1 MAHNT
6 SNTFYFGS
14 GEIRFSVIKNT
25 FGLSETKAS
34 VFLKNTDVNNS
45 NPGIPDATENS
56 NILTSVSPGS
66 NWKASHFRNSI
77 KEYELFQY
85 NTDTNVTLSSL
96 TWNSNLSKNVKKRYK
111 VTGKIGG
118 TSSGGSALTIDGVIY
133 NLEVRVT
140 NGSYILGYGGL
151 AGIKGSAQTTE
162 TVSSNVSAAI
172 VVFDNKKVDP
182 VVSLQ
187 TYGTGTATIK
197 MYAGMRDYSNED
209 GRPWRYIYFGDDNG
223 TQSVYVDPGNPGS
236 SRERDFD
243 INLAVTANRSYTIL
257 PTNLEKPLSR
267 LVDYGT
273 SSLEIPDGTYVDGFS
288 MRDADND
295 ICRGQVKINGI
306 TQGSY
311 SRTIGSG
318 SGSDAGHAINVNSSG
333 NKVKIVEESSNSIR
347 GGGGGGGAG
356 KDGVA
361 GTGGFCNTYNTATA
375 QRTETTRC
383 RRSNMDTARAA
394 EICSGL
400 GYSQSSR
407 NNTGTC
413 CERDPD
419 RTVCV
424 KKNKKGVCKREE
436 IKRGQCI
443 KWTTYVYCWNNY
455 PTSGGSAGTGGNGG
469 RGRGYNWNQ
478 LDGSNDKPITSPD
491 YGQGGGPTGGGT
503 GGGCGATNGTGG
515 TRGGQGGRWNT
526 AGTAGDTGSGG
537 NAGQRILGSN
547 WTS

>member
-34 VFLKNTDVNNS
+34 AFLKNTDVNNS

-77 KEYELFQY
+77 KQYELFQY
-85 NTDTNVTLSSL
+85 DTDTNVTLSSL

-151 AGIKGSAQTTE
+151 AGIYGSAQTTE

-197 MYAGMRDYSNED
+197 MYAGMRDYSNGD
-209 GRPWRYIYFGDDNG
+209 KRPWRYIYFGDDNG
-223 TQSVYVDPGNPGS
+223 TQSVYVDPGNPGTIGD
-236 SRERDFD
+236 RERDFD

-257 PTNLEKPLSR
+257 PTNLPKPLSR

-288 MRDADND
+288 MRDEDNNV
-295 ICRGQVKINGI
+295 CRGRVYINGI

-311 SRTIGSG
+311 SATIGAG
-318 SGSDAGHAINVNSSG
+318 RGGDAGHAINVNSSG

-356 KDGVA
+356 KVGVA
-361 GTGGFCNTYNTATA
+361 GTGGFCNTYDTATA
-375 QRTETTRC
+375 QRTATTRC
-383 RRSNMDTARAA
+383 RASNMDKERAA
-394 EICSGL
+394 AICS
-400 GYSQSSR
+400 GYSQSDR
-407 NNTGTC
+407 NNSGTC
-413 CERDPD
+413 CEREEDKK
-419 RTVCV
+419 VCV
-424 KKNKKGVCKREE
+424 KRNREGVCKKEE
-436 IKRGQCI
+436 IIPGKCL

-478 LDGSNDKPITSPD
+478 LDGSDDKPIASPD
-491 YGQGGGPTGGGT
+491 YGEGGGPTRGGA
-503 GGGCGATNGTGG
+503 GGGCGATDGTDG
-515 TRGGQGGRWNT
+515 TRGGSGGSWNT
-526 AGTAGDTGSGG
+526 AGYSGDTGSGG
-537 NAGQRILGSN
+537 NAGQRIIGTN